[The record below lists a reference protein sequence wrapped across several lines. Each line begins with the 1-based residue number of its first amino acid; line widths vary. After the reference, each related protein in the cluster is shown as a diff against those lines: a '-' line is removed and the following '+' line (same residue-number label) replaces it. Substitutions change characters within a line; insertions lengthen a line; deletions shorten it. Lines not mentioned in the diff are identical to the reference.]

1 MRLSEYLKDR
11 GITKKEFA
19 RRAGINSQTLY
30 NILWGREP
38 RLTIACKII
47 KASEGKIT
55 FEELIPLEI
64 EQEIASISGLLELD
78 SSETYVCQCSA
89 QRKQNEHTEH

>member
-1 MRLSEYLKDR
+1 MRLSEYLQER
-11 GITKKEFA
+11 GITKREFA
-19 RRAGINSQTLY
+19 KRAGINTQTLY

-55 FEELIPLEI
+55 FEELIPQEI
-64 EQEIASISGLLELD
+64 EQEIASTVGLLELD
-78 SSETYVCQCSA
+78 SSKTYKCHCS
-89 QRKQNEHTEH
+89 QHK

>member
-1 MRLSEYLKDR
+1 MRFPEYLKDR
-11 GITKKEFA
+11 GISKREFA
-19 RRAGINSQTLY
+19 KRAGINVQTIY

-47 KASEGKIT
+47 KASEGKIS

-64 EQEIASISGLLELD
+64 SKEIECKGNQMDLD
-78 SSETYVCQCSA
+78 SVLSKTYKCHHCD
-89 QRKQNEHTEH
+89 